1 MNKFRG
7 VQISGIAPKR
17 PVDLPMLTF
26 GGGFRGDA
34 SPLVLPLNT
43 ASSTLNVMFEREGIR
58 KAYGSR
64 TLGASAGTRILAL
77 GSHNFFFWDD
87 YVTRPFRA
95 FIDGSG
101 KLKVQAWNG
110 SSWGSDWISADL
122 VPARLL
128 SWTSVQD
135 SLLFADG
142 EKILRLGVDITQD
155 AQENDFTA
163 GETIDAESEET
174 SVTVTPG
181 GATGKFYVVYY
192 RVELAGPDDI
202 EVELSFILNG
212 TEVGRKVYSR
222 SAGELPVTLEN
233 ESFELIDEIA
243 DGDTITISI
252 IRIDSGGTDDVEEEV
267 AFTDVGFWDFQATLD
282 ADGAWDHK
290 YLINWLISPIPDEPD
305 PSLNIYVDKG
315 SGWEFLET
323 VYSPQNSNTHEI
335 TVPGL
340 GNGDKVRV
348 QPSGASGA
356 NVFHLRWV
364 RRVATTSTVVVRGNN
379 KAVTGDT
386 FAGVEY
392 LTRGAVHPVFE
403 KIQNAPAAHFVFNFG
418 DRAIALGS
426 ADEPDQAL
434 SWSAD
439 GDIIDWLGGDSGQI
453 FLLETRRD
461 PVDPLV
467 AGAPLGSSV
476 AALYRRHSIMRLFE
490 TGNQQQAIGAVH
502 WIEGVGT
509 RSPFSVQVVPGG
521 NIFLSSDLMVYYLTE
536 GGQPVPIGHF
546 IQQELRDA
554 SIARLDL
561 VDSAYIDGEYLL
573 GVPENNNDSIT
584 GVWALDFERYTV
596 MQEVQWRRLG
606 LTGTRL
612 AAVGRV
618 IDE

>member
-7 VQISGIAPKR
+7 VRLAGIAPKR

-34 SPLVLPLNT
+34 SPLVLPLDT
-43 ASSTLNVMFEREGIR
+43 ASLAMNVKFEKEGIR

-64 TLGASAGTRILAL
+64 ELGDSAGTRILAL
-77 GSHNFFFWDD
+77 GSHRFFFWDD
-87 YVTRPFRA
+87 YITRPFRA
-95 FIDGSG
+95 FIDGDG

-110 SSWGSDWISADL
+110 SAWGSNWISADL
-122 VPARLL
+122 VPSRLL

-142 EKILRLGVDITQD
+142 EKILRLGVDIVQD

-163 GETIDAESEET
+163 AEIIDAESEET
-174 SVTVTPG
+174 SVTVSPA
-181 GATGKFYVVYY
+181 GATGSFYTIYY
-192 RVELAGPDDI
+192 HIDLAGPDDI
-202 EVELSFILNG
+202 EVELSFSHNG
-212 TEVGRKVYSR
+212 TEVGRRVYSR
-222 SAGELPVTLEN
+222 RSDELPVTLEN
-233 ESFELIDEIA
+233 ESFQLVDEIE
-243 DGDTITISI
+243 DGDTITITI
-252 IRIDSGGTDDVEEEV
+252 IRIDSGGIADVDEEV
-267 AFTDVGFWDFQATLD
+267 AFADVGFWDFQATLD
-282 ADGAWDHK
+282 ADGAWDQK

-315 SGWEFLET
+315 SGWEFVET
-323 VYSPQNSNTHEI
+323 VHSPQNSNTHEI

-340 GNGDKVRV
+340 STGSKVRV

-364 RRVATTSTVVVRGNN
+364 RRVATTSTVEVRGNN
-379 KAVTGDT
+379 KATTGDV

-392 LTRGAVHPVFE
+392 LTKGAVHPVFE

-426 ADEPDQAL
+426 VDEPDQAL
-434 SWSAD
+434 SWSTD
-439 GDIIDWLGGDSGQI
+439 GDITDWLGGDSGQI

-461 PVDPLV
+461 PVDPLM
-467 AGAPLGSSV
+467 AGAPLGSAV
-476 AALYRRHSIMRLFE
+476 AALYRRHSIMRMFE
-490 TGNQQQAIGAVH
+490 TGNDQQAIGAVH

-546 IQQELRDA
+546 IQQELRNA
-554 SIARLDL
+554 HIEHYDL
-561 VDSAYIDGEYLL
+561 VDSAYVDGEYFL
-573 GVPENNNDSIT
+573 GVPENGNDSIT
-584 GVWALDFERYTV
+584 AVWALDFERYTV
-596 MQEVQWRRLG
+596 TQQVQWRRLG
-606 LTGTRL
+606 LTGTRI

-618 IDE
+618 LDE